1 MATVVLSSG
10 SFGRPMLAPPGMDAN
25 LARTIR
31 EGYANTM
38 KDPEFI
44 AEVKKRRY
52 DLEPVSA
59 EEMQSLAREVVSQ
72 PPDVVERVKKI
83 LAN

>member
-1 MATVVLSSG
+1 
-10 SFGRPMLAPPGMDAN
+10 
-25 LARTIR
+25 
-31 EGYANTM
+31 M

-72 PPDVVERVKKI
+72 PLDVVERVKKI